1 MRQTAVLSLLVLAGA
16 IVPAAN
22 AFAADPALL
31 NLVMPDA
38 KVLAGVNT
46 ASVRISPLGL
56 FVIGK
61 IGLLGQDPQ
70 KFIAATGFNPLQD
83 VSEILVAS
91 AGDPANPG
99 GLILASGK
107 FPVDKLTAAL
117 AGKTNPEVQT
127 YGVATLIVSTDAK
140 EKTSH
145 AVAFIGTSIAIA
157 GDLESVKAAVDRTGH
172 PAAIADGALSA
183 KMAELS
189 STEDEWLV
197 SSASVGALI
206 PANAGT
212 PANGPAAQVLPLLKS
227 IQGFNG
233 GVKFGNNVVVSGE
246 LLASDAKNASS
257 LQAVIKLGLALASGY
272 QGDNN
277 LQLQEATQLLQAL
290 QVTTNG
296 AAVDLSLSIPE
307 TQIEAMI
314 NAAAAPVRRVAE
326 NNQRSRPQRNGR

>member
-1 MRQTAVLSLLVLAGA
+1 MRQTAVLSLLLCGA
-16 IVPAAN
+16 ILP

-38 KVLAGVNT
+38 KVLAGVNAT
-46 ASVRISPLGL
+46 SARISPLGQ

-91 AGDPANPG
+91 AGDPANPS
-99 GLILASGK
+99 GLILASGN

-117 AGKTNPEVQT
+117 AGKTGPQVQA
-127 YGVATLIVSTDAK
+127 YGGATLISFTDSK
-140 EKTSH
+140 EKVTH
-145 AVAFIGTSIAIA
+145 AVAFLGTTIAIA
-157 GDLESVKAAVDRTGH
+157 GDLASVKAAVDRTTH
-172 PAAIADGALSA
+172 PAAIDAALA
-183 KMAELS
+183 VKVAELS
-189 STEDEWLV
+189 GTEDEWLV
-197 SSASVGALI
+197 SSASIAALI
-206 PANAGT
+206 PANVGT
-212 PANGPAAQVLPLLKS
+212 PANGPAVQIVPLLKS
-227 IQGFNG
+227 VQAFNG

-246 LLASDAKNASS
+246 LVASDAKNAAS
-257 LQAVIKLGLALASGY
+257 LQAVIKLGLALASAY
-272 QGDNN
+272 KGDNN
-277 LQLQEATQLLQAL
+277 LNLQEATQLLQSL

-314 NAAAAPVRRVAE
+314 NAAAAPIKPVADT
-326 NNQRSRPQRNGR
+326 NQRSRPARNAR